1 MASPN
6 SGMSLPGVRIK
17 QARQRGKLSQRALA
31 DAAGVSATT
40 ISKYER
46 GKSKP
51 GSEVLLRL
59 AEALD
64 VDVSFFLRP
73 ERVGTIEPAFRKLAR
88 LGKKDERQLV
98 ARIRDWLERY
108 LTAEEIVRPS
118 PVTFDVPENFPRRVA
133 SMDDVENATLALRR
147 AWDIGT
153 DPIEDLTALLEQ
165 RGVRV
170 GVIEADD
177 DFDACTFEAEIDGGV
192 PVIVTREGLPG
203 DRQRFNLAHEL
214 GHLLLET
221 SNALDE
227 EDASNRFAGAL
238 LAPADGIR
246 NALGSPRRHVTIEE
260 LHVLKHTHGISM
272 QALVFRLRAS
282 GIFNKKQ
289 AGRVHRL
296 FRKKGWHKN
305 EPGEPVVP
313 ERPER
318 FRMLVLNALAEDLI
332 GERRARE
339 LYGDAVQE
347 LASDTE
353 AVPA

>member
-1 MASPN
+1 MP
-6 SGMSLPGVRIK
+6 LPGLRIK

-31 DAAGVSATT
+31 DETGVSATT

-51 GSEVLLRL
+51 GSEVLLQL
-59 AEALD
+59 ADALD

-73 ERVGTIEPAFRKLAR
+73 QRVGAIEPAYRKLSR
-88 LGKKDERQLV
+88 LGKKSERQLV

-108 LTAEEIVRPS
+108 LIAEEIVRPS
-118 PVTFDVPENFPRRVA
+118 PIAFDMPRGFPRRVT
-133 SMDDVENATLALRR
+133 SMEEVEDAALALRQ

-177 DFDACTFEAEIDGGV
+177 DFDACTFQAEINGGV

-214 GHLLLET
+214 GHLLLEVGD
-221 SNALDE
+221 ALNE
-227 EDASNRFAGAL
+227 EQVCHRFAGAL
-238 LAPADGIR
+238 LAPMGGLR
-246 NALGSPRRHVTIEE
+246 GALGSPRGNVTVEE
-260 LHVLKHTHGISM
+260 LHVLKHTYGISM
-272 QALVFRLRAS
+272 QALIFRLRDG
-282 GIFNKKQ
+282 GIFSRQQ
-289 AGRVHRL
+289 ARRTHRL
-296 FRKKGWHKN
+296 FRKQGWHKE
-305 EPGEPVVP
+305 EPGKPVPP

-332 GERRARE
+332 NQRRARE

-347 LASDTE
+347 LAADTE
-353 AVPA
+353 SVPA